1 MRRDGRTTVRVLG
14 VVGALALVFV
24 AVLAGTALAATPQ
37 DIYNDFAQDGK
48 LDGNYTQA
56 ELDATLAD
64 PTLAQYGDASVLDR
78 LRNLVRSSGT
88 DRTVFPFTGAEM
100 LAILGGG
107 AILLLLGIFLRRG
120 RRDESAS

>member
-1 MRRDGRTTVRVLG
+1 MKRGGRSRLAVLG
-14 VVGALALVFV
+14 AAGALALVFV
-24 AVLAGTALAATPQ
+24 VVLAGTALAATPQ
-37 DIYNDFAQDGK
+37 DIYNDFAQDGR

-64 PTLAQYGDASVLDR
+64 PTLAQYGETSVLDG
-78 LRNLVRSSGT
+78 LKNLIRSSGT

-107 AILLLLGIFLRRG
+107 VILVLLGVFLRRG